1 MVPFSEQ
8 DKHAPIENIIMIQ
21 KDGKI
26 LQIQDILRSM
36 QLTVSMFLSVSSLYW
51 QWSKIYYA
59 KNPIV
64 IEVLI
69 AFI

>member
-36 QLTVSMFLSVSSLYW
+36 QLTVSMFLSVSSLY
-51 QWSKIYYA
+51 
-59 KNPIV
+59 
-64 IEVLI
+64 
-69 AFI
+69 